1 MKPQRRPLIV
11 IDQLHSEW
19 SKMDKASRMGYLIGQ
34 RIRLNTVANQMA
46 AAVQARG
53 GYMTPEERE
62 QARKLLEII
71 EAINQEGQKTQQ
83 ELAGEGIKELL
94 KLMM

>member
-1 MKPQRRPLIV
+1 MDSFNL

-19 SKMDKASRMGYLIGQ
+19 SKLDKASRMGYLIGQ
-34 RIRLNTVANQMA
+34 KIRLNTIANQMA
-46 AAVQARG
+46 AAVHARG

-62 QARKLLEII
+62 QATKLLEMI
-71 EAINQEGQKTQQ
+71 EAVNREGQKTQQ